1 MKQINLFL
9 VILIAILALVPIVLP
24 SRFDED
30 FDYEFEAPIG
40 LVYDEFYNLRQFSKW
55 EEFTKADTLTVKK
68 FSDPQEDEKS
78 FVTWDSEDASVASG
92 KFKVD
97 NFSVNRFVNY
107 TIKYDGWEKVD
118 SLNVKF
124 EQQENGKTL
133 AKLKYLSQ
141 DIPYFYRYFAF
152 FKNPKSKFEESMSN
166 LNKQVK
172 IRLDKD
178 KKEGKLNYG
187 EFRIVELS
195 RTNLL
200 AIKKQSQFAESDVMA
215 KIDSSFET
223 IYKAL
228 MNKDEEGGFDFDLGF
243 PYVYFTDFNK
253 EKDRVTFFAG
263 IQLIEDLPLQKD
275 MKKVVV
281 PSGEY
286 LLTLHIGPRSKRIQ
300 TINRMNNYAK
310 SKKLALDT
318 KQLEVMLN
326 DPKETDSLKLVSRIY
341 IPIVKK

>member
-9 VILIAILALVPIVLP
+9 VILIAVLALTPIVLP
-24 SRFDED
+24 NRFDEN
-30 FDYEFEAPIG
+30 FDYEFDAPIG

-55 EEFTKADTLTVKK
+55 EQFTEKDTLTKK
-68 FSDPQEDEKS
+68 NFSNPKEEDKS
-78 FVTWDSEDASVASG
+78 FVTWDSENASIASG
-92 KFKVD
+92 KIKID
-97 NFSVNRFVNY
+97 NFSINKSVDY
-107 TIKYDGWEKVD
+107 TIKYDGWEKMD
-118 SLNVKF
+118 SLNVQF

-152 FKNPKSKFEESMSN
+152 FKNPKSKFENSMDH

-200 AIKKQSQFAESDVMA
+200 AIKKQSKFADSDVMS
-215 KIDSSFET
+215 KIDASFET

-228 MNKDEEGGFDFDLGF
+228 MNKEDGGLDFDLGF
-243 PYVYFTDFNK
+243 PYVYFTEFNK
-253 EKDRVTFFAG
+253 EKDRVTLFAG
-263 IQLIEDLPLQKD
+263 IQLIEDLPLQKE

-281 PSGEY
+281 PGGEY
-286 LLTLHIGPRSKRIQ
+286 LLSLHIGPHSKRMQ
-300 TINRMNNYAK
+300 TVNKMNNFAK
-310 SKKLALDT
+310 SKKLNLDT

-326 DPKETDSLKLVSRIY
+326 DPKETDSLKLMSRIY
-341 IPIVKK
+341 IPIIKK